1 MNFLSLAFT
10 FPEDGSPGQE
20 EGSQAL
26 MVMLYENYQQK
37 RRKLS
42 PDQPSPLSSH
52 TGLCSSAASAGQLK
66 CWALG
71 LPTSPTHHQRLS
83 IPHKC
88 GRWSASLDVG
98 HFREGAYT
106 LGSPMVMGV
115 GAWSTTESPCR
126 WLGSL
131 ANLTGILHLGVLWGE
146 EIHSNGLLPSS
157 GITLSTLV

>member
-37 RRKLS
+37 QRKLS

-98 HFREGAYT
+98 HFREGACT
-106 LGSPMVMGV
+106 PGSPMVMGV
-115 GAWSTTESPCR
+115 GRGPQLSLHADGWAPWLTSQGSSTWGFFEVRKSTQMVCYPPQ
-126 WLGSL
+126 
-131 ANLTGILHLGVLWGE
+131 ALHFPL
-146 EIHSNGLLPSS
+146 
-157 GITLSTLV
+157 